1 MGVSMKKV
9 PVSERAVI
17 ARLNRKLKADG
28 RQLKTKRGN
37 WRSDISGPYYL
48 LDVERNIV
56 VAGGSVHSRIDLEE
70 FARKS
75 GALQE
80 WEVLKGE

>member
-1 MGVSMKKV
+1 MRKV
-9 PVSERAVI
+9 PISERAVI
-17 ARLNRKLKADG
+17 ARINRKLKPEG

-48 LDVERNIV
+48 LDIERNIV
-56 VAGGSVHSRIDLEE
+56 VAGGSAHTRIDLEQ

-75 GALQE
+75 GVLQE
-80 WEVLKGE
+80 WEVLEGD